1 MLMTIRSLFKQGTI
15 LAVILVGL
23 VNAAES
29 KRETDFN
36 FGWRFILTDQGNLER
51 PDLDD
56 TTWREIRLPH
66 DWSVEA
72 AFDREK
78 GEGATAYLPGGIG
91 WYRKHFVVPAA
102 AEAKL
107 HFVCFDGVYNNA
119 EVWINGEKLGF
130 HPYGYTPFCYD
141 LTPFLKKNGGENVLA
156 LKVDRSRYAD
166 SRWYP
171 GSGIYRNVKLVTV
184 DRLHV
189 PVWGTYVTTPKVT
202 PAAATAVIEIKV
214 KNDYTQTKNVRV
226 STDLVD
232 PSGRKVGQQTSNLT
246 LSANGADSCTQQ
258 FAITSPRLWGLE
270 HPEQY
275 QAVTTV
281 STEEGVSDKYTTR
294 FGIRSIRFD
303 PNEAFFLN
311 DVNLKIKGVCLHHD
325 GGLVGA
331 AVPAGVWRRRL
342 AELKDAGCNAIR
354 LSHNPASEE
363 FLNLCDEMGFLVQEE
378 FFDEWDNP
386 KDKRLNK
393 WETKVDYMTRGYG
406 EHFQEWAER
415 DLKAA
420 MLRDRNHPSV
430 FQWSIGNEIEWTY
443 PAYAKATGFF
453 DMDWKGNYFWST
465 PPNPPEVI
473 RKLVREGD
481 NGVHTMAGTAAKLA
495 AWTREM
501 DRTRPVILN
510 SILPS
515 ASHESGVADA
525 VDILGYSY
533 RRVMYD
539 YGHAHYPD
547 KVIMGTENLP
557 QWHEWKAI
565 LERPFI
571 SGTFLWTGIDYMGEA
586 RGGWPKKGTD
596 SGLLDLA
603 GFRKPAYHM
612 LKSLWSEDPHVYLAT
627 QLMAK
632 SPYRVDE
639 SSGMVVERKPGAW
652 EHALWV
658 WPKVNEHWNYA
669 PMVETVVEVLS
680 NCESVELLLN
690 GHSLGTKHLADFAD
704 HIYKWAV
711 PFESGSLVAQGVKQG
726 QASRT
731 GLVTSGEPVRI
742 ALTADRKALNSD
754 GYDVVH
760 VVAQLTDAQGN
771 PVRVENRLIHFTVDG
786 NARVLGVDNGAIDNV
801 QAYQA
806 NQIMTDQG
814 RCLLLIQAKT
824 QAGTIH
830 ISAQAEGLTSSP
842 LSIETK

>member
-1 MLMTIRSLFKQGTI
+1 MTTHSLFKLGI
-15 LAVILVGL
+15 LWGAIVVGL
-23 VNAAES
+23 IDASEPRKEA
-29 KRETDFN
+29 DFN
-36 FGWRFILTDQGNLER
+36 FGWRFSLSEQSGLER

-56 TTWREIRLPH
+56 SSWRSIRLPH

-72 AFDREK
+72 AFDRER
-78 GEGATAYLPGGIG
+78 GDGATGYLPGGIG
-91 WYRKHFVVPAA
+91 WYRKHFVIPT
-102 AEAKL
+102 EEESKL
-107 HFVCFDGVYNNA
+107 HLVYFDGVYNNA

-130 HPYGYTPFCYD
+130 HPYGYTPFWYD
-141 LTPFLKKNGGENVLA
+141 LTPYLRKDGSENILA
-156 LKVDRSRYAD
+156 LRVDRSRFVD

-171 GSGIYRNVKLVTV
+171 GSGIYRNVKLLTL

-189 PVWGTYVTTPKVT
+189 PVWGTYVTTPAVT
-202 PAAATAVIEIKV
+202 RTSATVVIEIKV
-214 KNDYTQTKNVRV
+214 KNDYAQPSQVQV
-226 STDLVD
+226 STGLID
-232 PSGRKVGQQTSNLT
+232 PSGRRVSHQSSSLT
-246 LSANGADSCTQQ
+246 LPGDKEGLCIQRFSVPLPQ
-258 FAITSPRLWGLE
+258 LWDLDHPGL
-270 HPEQY
+270 Y
-275 QAVTTV
+275 QAVTTI
-281 STEEGVSDKYTTR
+281 STDAGVNDVATTP

-303 PNEAFFLN
+303 ANEGFFLN

-342 AELKDAGCNAIR
+342 AELKEAGCNAIR

-363 FLNLCDEMGFLVQEE
+363 FLNLCDEMGFLVQNE

-393 WETKVDYMTRGYG
+393 WETKIDYITRGYG

-415 DLKAA
+415 DLKAT

-473 RKLVREGD
+473 RKLVREGES
-481 NGVHTMAGTAAKLA
+481 TAKYSMAKTAAKLA

-501 DRTRPVILN
+501 DQTRPVILN

-515 ASHESGVADA
+515 ASYESGVAD
-525 VDILGYSY
+525 VLDILGFSY

-539 YGHAHYPD
+539 YGHRYYPT

-565 LERPFI
+565 MERPFI

-612 LKSLWSEDPHVYLAT
+612 LKSLWNDAPHVYLAT
-627 QLMAK
+627 QLLEK

-639 SSGMVVERKPGAW
+639 IDGAVVERKPGAW

-658 WPKVNEHWNYA
+658 WPKTNEHWNYEPKA
-669 PMVETVVEVLS
+669 ETVVEVLS
-680 NCESVELLLN
+680 NCESVELTLN
-690 GHSLGTKHLADFAD
+690 GRSLGTKHLKDFAD
-704 HIYKWAV
+704 HIFKWAL
-711 PFESGSLVAQGVKQG
+711 PYEAGTLVAKGVKQG
-726 QASRT
+726 KTVSTQ
-731 GLVTSGEPVRI
+731 LETSGVPARVE
-742 ALTADRKALNSD
+742 LTADRNELNAD
-754 GYDVVH
+754 GYEVVH
-760 VVAQLTDAQGN
+760 VVAQLVDAEGN
-771 PVRVENRLIHFTVDG
+771 PARVENRLIRFTVDG
-786 NARVLGVDNGAIDNV
+786 DVRILGVDNGAIDSV
-801 QAYQA
+801 QDYQA
-806 NQIMTDQG
+806 NQVTTDQG
-814 RCLLLIQAKT
+814 RCLLLIQANRK
-824 QAGTIH
+824 ASIVRVM
-830 ISAQAEGLTSSP
+830 AQVEGLSSLP
-842 LSIETK
+842 LSIESK